1 MRTWDAVKISQA
13 IKHFLK
19 TEEKVDVIEWLSN
32 PDNIVLE
39 NDRGDLAV
47 FEYGFPT
54 RKIYSGHYF
63 FKSRGRQALVAAREF
78 LDEIFNSCYNIN
90 VMIGMVPTEHLG
102 ARWLT
107 RQVGFTSHGY
117 ENVHDKEY
125 ELFILTKEEF
135 NK

>member
-1 MRTWDAVKISQA
+1 MRTYDAVKIGEA

-19 TEEKVDVIEWLSN
+19 TEEKVDVVEWLSN
-32 PDNIVLE
+32 PANIALE
-39 NDRGDLAV
+39 NDRGDLAI

-54 RKIYSGHYF
+54 RKLYSGHYF
-63 FKSRGRQALVAAREF
+63 FKSRGRDALVAAREF
-78 LDEIFNSCYNIN
+78 LDEIFNSCYNIS

-107 RQVGFTSHGY
+107 RKVGFTSHGY